1 MIRIVLD
8 RIHKKIL
15 SFVWFLIYYT
25 LRPAIKF
32 MFRIR
37 LFGENNLPRNENFL
51 LAANHFGTLD
61 FIFIP
66 YAAISLKKPIRG
78 MAKAELYDNLITR
91 AIFSF
96 FKAVYVKRG
105 KSDTRA
111 IEDAIQVVREGYIF
125 GIAPEGTRQPNAELG
140 RFHTGAAR
148 IALATGKPI
157 VPLYIA
163 ESYEVLKKGKL
174 FPNFVKV
181 MIYIGEPIRVEQY
194 GERDDRKSASEITEK
209 VKDSI
214 TRMHERYEK
223 EKRAYLV
230 QRNLVDLDVRGV
242 FATEGF

>member
-1 MIRIVLD
+1 MLAG
-8 RIHKKIL
+8 IHAKLLKV
-15 SFVWFLIYYT
+15 VWWVIYYT

-37 LFGENNLPRNENFL
+37 LFGEENLPRNENFL

-61 FIFIP
+61 FLFIP
-66 YAAISLKKPIRG
+66 YAAIGLRKPIRG
-78 MAKAELYDNLITR
+78 MAKAELYDNLVTR
-91 AIFSF
+91 AVFSF

-111 IEDAIQVVREGYIF
+111 IEDAIQAVREGYIF

-148 IALATGKPI
+148 IALVTGKPI

-181 MIYIGEPIRVEQY
+181 MIYIGETIRVEQY
-194 GERDDRKSASEITEK
+194 GGREDRESATEITEK
-209 VKDSI
+209 VRDSI

-242 FATEGF
+242 FATGGF